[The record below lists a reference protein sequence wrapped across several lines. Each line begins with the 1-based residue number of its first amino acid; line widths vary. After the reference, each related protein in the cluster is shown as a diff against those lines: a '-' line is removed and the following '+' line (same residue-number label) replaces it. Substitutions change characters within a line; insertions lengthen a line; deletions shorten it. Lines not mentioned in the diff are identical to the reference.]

1 LVAGGGRGEEA
12 NAGPA
17 DARRVG
23 AACRAGRRRGRH
35 SRRGPAA
42 ASRSETVDADS
53 AALVG
58 PCGRTAVRL
67 GAHPAACLAPCCL
80 TPRALRMRGA
90 GAPARCDAHPH
101 APRRARLL
109 QPLRMRLEPA
119 RFPRR
124 ARRNAAARA
133 PRWCARAC
141 APVHARP
148 CMRAPAHVH
157 MRITTQCL
165 CARALS
171 LPAAVL
177 GALFQLC
184 LLYPICDGHSKVAW
198 LQRVSNRRSAF
209 VVPASPGTRPHA
221 RARAHLHCVNVG

>member
-1 LVAGGGRGEEA
+1 MVAGGGRGEEA

-141 APVHARP
+141 APVHARTCACAHAHNNSMSVCTRP
-148 CMRAPAHVH
+148 VFASRRARSAVSAVFAVSHLRWPQQGSLAPASVESA
-157 MRITTQCL
+157 L
-165 CARALS
+165 CVCGARLPRYSPARSRAGAPAL
-171 LPAAVL
+171 
-177 GALFQLC
+177 C
-184 LLYPICDGHSKVAW
+184 
-198 LQRVSNRRSAF
+198 
-209 VVPASPGTRPHA
+209 
-221 RARAHLHCVNVG
+221 